1 MAANDDGNVEQR
13 DNEQRGMR
21 QRDGSSSQMDR
32 GGQVRYYGDRA
43 WHRATDAWGNPV
55 WYRSFGWSYSSGDQA
70 GRAGEQEPHEHGRT
84 TSRHYQRSNERIRN
98 DVYDRLNDH
107 PNVDSSDIE
116 VRVNQ
121 GIVTLEG
128 TVHDRREKRLAEDI
142 AESVSGVRDV
152 QNNLKAAQL
161 PSGNAPDEHAGG
173 NQHRATDQHPNGDQ
187 HAVADST
194 ARMEKAGAAGD
205 R

>member
-1 MAANDDGNVEQR
+1 M
-13 DNEQRGMR
+13 
-21 QRDGSSSQMDR
+21 
-32 GGQVRYYGDRA
+32 
-43 WHRATDAWGNPV
+43 T
-55 WYRSFGWSYSSGDQA
+55 
-70 GRAGEQEPHEHGRT
+70 
-84 TSRHYQRSNERIRN
+84 
-98 DVYDRLNDH
+98 
-107 PNVDSSDIE
+107 
-116 VRVNQ
+116 
-121 GIVTLEG
+121 
-128 TVHDRREKRLAEDI
+128 RREKRLAEDI